1 MSVRVQT
8 ILGFELQKEV
18 FSFTAFLL
26 DRWRARKPQ
35 FGKSA
40 AGKEQFFELSK
51 FSNENLGVLLWFL
64 NNLFLLKVVKRRLLS
79 LKYNCNIITL

>member
-8 ILGFELQKEV
+8 ILSFELQKEV
-18 FSFTAFLL
+18 FSFTALL
-26 DRWRARKPQ
+26 LYRWRARKPQ

-51 FSNENLGVLLWFL
+51 FQ
-64 NNLFLLKVVKRRLLS
+64 
-79 LKYNCNIITL
+79 KYMKIWEFFYVF